1 MVTTTATDPG
11 TIAVPMSSI
20 LDALEGVLTE
30 AERTALFEQLVGLRP
45 VTVAP
50 GDLITAELFNQMRS
64 DINDLV
70 RRVTLIES
78 SSNTTPKAPIIHQIV
93 PQLVHSGDE
102 LLVLGENLNPNL
114 LSRIEVED
122 SGVPIASLKAGSGA
136 TQLIFDAPAVIGLP
150 SNGASVILKIDNPAG
165 SAQASYTQLPGI
177 SAQIQANVAFVLKS
191 VTPSENL
198 GTGKDYQFVFEL
210 QIHSSNDE
218 TFQLV
223 PHVDAGWTAAVSG
236 SAMIPVTAASAVN
249 GFTIQK
255 TVTVHS
261 AAAQSSANLVL
272 ELKGTAFP
280 GFTQSSQPTPLAIGA
295 KPVIPS
301 EQIKFINTSVPGPH
315 GFSNNVIQVFKSGPN
330 VANGATVTLNVST
343 LLAAAAT
350 YSIDNLSISPATDWA
365 INSSPSTPFTTAQAD
380 FTKVLSFVIQPLQ
393 KTPDGKTFTS
403 ANGTISF
410 TVTAQQGGA
419 QQKFTAALQ
428 VL

>member
-45 VTVAP
+45 AAVAP
-50 GDLITAELFNQMRS
+50 GDLITAELFNQMQS

-136 TQLIFDAPAVIGLP
+136 TPTIVDAPPVIGLP
-150 SNGASVILKIDNPAG
+150 SGGATVILTIDNPAG

-177 SAQIQANVAFVLKS
+177 AAQIQANVAFVLKS

-198 GTGKDYQFVFEL
+198 IANKDYAFVIEL
-210 QIHSSNDE
+210 QIHSSHDE

-223 PHVDAGWTAAVSG
+223 PHIDAGWTASVSG
-236 SAMIPVTAASAVN
+236 SDKIPVTADSAVN

-255 TVTVHS
+255 TVTVHT
-261 AAAQSSANLVL
+261 AANGSANLVL
-272 ELKGTAFP
+272 ELKGTTFP
-280 GFTQSSQPTPLAIGA
+280 AFTQSAQPTPLAINA

-301 EQIKFINTSVPGPH
+301 EQIKFINVAVPGPH
-315 GFSNNVIQVFKSGPN
+315 GFSNNIVQVFKTAPTMP
-330 VANGATVTLNVST
+330 NGATVTLNVST
-343 LLAAAAT
+343 LFAT
-350 YSIDNLSISPATDWA
+350 PTSYTIDSLSISPAADWQ
-365 INSSPSTPFTTAQAD
+365 INSSPATPFTTAQAD
-380 FTKVLSFVIQPLQ
+380 FTKVLSFVIQPL
-393 KTPDGKTFTS
+393 KKSADGKTFTS
-403 ANGTISF
+403 GNGTISF
-410 TVTAQQGGA
+410 TVSAQGGA

-428 VL
+428 VTA

>member
-45 VTVAP
+45 AAVAP
-50 GDLITAELFNQMRS
+50 GDLITAELFNQMQS

-150 SNGASVILKIDNPAG
+150 SGGATVILTIDNPAG

-177 SAQIQANVAFVLKS
+177 AAQIQANVAFVLKS

-198 GTGKDYQFVFEL
+198 IANKDYAFVIEL
-210 QIHSSNDE
+210 QIHSSHDE

-223 PHVDAGWTAAVSG
+223 PHIDAGWTASVSG
-236 SAMIPVTAASAVN
+236 SDKIPVTADSAVN

-255 TVTVHS
+255 TVTVHT
-261 AAAQSSANLVL
+261 AANGSANLVL
-272 ELKGTAFP
+272 ELKGTTFP
-280 GFTQSSQPTPLAIGA
+280 AFTQSAQPTPLAINA

-301 EQIKFINTSVPGPH
+301 EQIKFINVAVPGPH
-315 GFSNNVIQVFKSGPN
+315 GFSNNIVQVFKTAPTMP
-330 VANGATVTLNVST
+330 NGATVTLNVST
-343 LLAAAAT
+343 LFAT
-350 YSIDNLSISPATDWA
+350 PTSYTIDSLSISPAADWQ
-365 INSSPSTPFTTAQAD
+365 INSSPATPFTTAQAD
-380 FTKVLSFVIQPLQ
+380 FTKVLSFVIQPL
-393 KTPDGKTFTS
+393 KKSADGKTFTS
-403 ANGTISF
+403 GNGTISF
-410 TVTAQQGGA
+410 TVSAQGGA

-428 VL
+428 VTA